1 MCFKSE
7 HVLLVRTCDVFEI
20 AYFFGYFK
28 WVALSVF
35 LHLVG
40 IKLD

>member
-1 MCFKSE
+1 MRFKFE
-7 HVLLVRTCDVFEI
+7 HALLVRTCDVFEI
-20 AYFFGYFK
+20 CYFLGYFK

-35 LHLVG
+35 LHLLG